1 VLLALIVLLPFV
13 GSLCAAFMPA
23 NARNA
28 EAWLAGTVAAACAA
42 LVAMQYSGVA
52 DGGVVRTNLAWL
64 PQYGLDFYLR
74 MDGFAWLFALLVA
87 FIGALVVLY
96 ARYYM
101 SPQDPVPRF
110 FAFLMAFMGAMLGT
124 VLSGNLIQL
133 VVFWELTG
141 LTSFMLIAYW
151 YHRPD
156 ARRGARM
163 AAIVTVG
170 GGFALLLGVLG
181 LGEIAG
187 SYDLEAVLAA
197 ADEIR
202 DHSWYPALLALI
214 LLGVLTKSAQFPF
227 HFWLPHAM
235 AAPTPV
241 SAYLHSA
248 TMVKA
253 GVFLLARLWPALSG
267 TELWTLLVCGAGAA
281 SLLLGTFAATYQR
294 DMKGV
299 LAYSTIGHLGL
310 ITFLLGMS
318 TELALIAAVFHMM
331 NHATFK
337 ASLFMA
343 TGVVDHETG
352 TRDLGRLNGLRHA
365 MPITATL
372 AAVAA
377 AAMAGVPL
385 LNGFLSK
392 EMFFEESI
400 IVGGNVG
407 MQILL
412 PAIATLGGLFSVAY
426 SLRFIHEVFFG
437 TPAQDLPRVP
447 QEPRLMLVP
456 SALLVGACVL
466 VGMFPAQT
474 VGPLLASAGA
484 AILGD
489 VPEYELAMWHGLT
502 PALLMSF
509 VALTGGLGFYL
520 LLYFKRQT
528 LIETPFLSRF
538 DSKRMFDIANVAVT
552 RASGRAARW
561 LFARHL
567 QPQLVLIVASA
578 CMAAALPL
586 STGGWLASTGAVAPV
601 DPTFAALWVVGGA
614 CAIGAAWQAKFHRL
628 AALMM
633 VGGAGL
639 IVCLTFAWLSAPDL
653 ALTQIAV
660 EVVTMVLFLLGLRWL
675 PRRLELDA
683 TQRSTRARAR
693 RARDAL
699 LAAVAG
705 IGMGTLAFAAVTMP
719 PAGLLAPFFFANALD
734 AGGGRNVVNLILVD
748 FRGFDTL
755 GEITVVGSV
764 AITIYALLRRFR
776 PAPESIAVPQAQ
788 RAEAASGTL
797 AAKPSEVVP
806 SNHMLVPAVLV
817 RLLFPMAALVSIYF
831 LLRGH
836 NAPGGGFVG
845 GLVMATAIIVQY
857 MVSGTIWV
865 EARLRI
871 HPQIWIALGLLGA
884 TAAGFGAWLASSSFL
899 TSLAADLHLPLI
911 GDVHVSSILVFDLGV
926 YMLVVGATALVL
938 VALAHQSLRSPRR
951 VVTPLPD
958 EASSERGEAT
968 I

>member
-1 VLLALIVLLPFV
+1 VLVGLVVVLPFI
-13 GSLCAAFMPA
+13 GSICAALMPA

-28 EAWLAGTVAAACAA
+28 EAWLSGSVAVACTV
-42 LVAMQYSGVA
+42 LVAMQYGEVA
-52 DGGVVRTNLAWL
+52 DGGVVRTTLAWL
-64 PQYGLDFYLR
+64 PRYGLDFYLR
-74 MDGFAWLFALLVA
+74 MDGFAWLFALLVS

-101 SPQDPVPRF
+101 SAQDPVPRF
-110 FAFLMAFMGAMLGT
+110 FSFLMAFMGAMLGT

-170 GGFALLLGVLG
+170 GGLALLLGVLA
-181 LGEIAG
+181 LGAIVG
-187 SYDLEAVLAA
+187 SYDLDVVLAA
-197 ADEIR
+197 GEQIR
-202 DHSWYPALLALI
+202 NHPWYPALLGLI

-253 GVFLLARLWPALSG
+253 GVFLLARLWPALAG
-267 TELWTLLVCGAGAA
+267 TDLWIGLVCGAGAA
-281 SLLLGTFAATYQR
+281 SLIVGTFAATFQR

-318 TELALIAAVFHMM
+318 TELALLAAVFHMM

-352 TRDLGRLNGLRHA
+352 TRDLARLNGLRHA

-372 AAVAA
+372 ASVAA
-377 AAMAGVPL
+377 GAMAGVPL

-400 IVGGNVG
+400 ALGGNAG
-407 MQILL
+407 LQILV

-437 TPAQDLPRVP
+437 PQAHDLPRVP
-447 QEPRLMLVP
+447 HEPRRMLVP
-456 SALLVGACVL
+456 GGLLVLACVL
-466 VGMFPAQT
+466 VGIFPAWT
-474 VGPLLASAGA
+474 VGPLLATGGA
-484 AILGD
+484 AILGEM
-489 VPEYELAMWHGLT
+489 PEYRLAVWHGFT

-509 VALTGGLGFYL
+509 VALAGGVGLYL
-520 LLYFKRQT
+520 LLYVKKQT
-528 LIETPFLSRF
+528 LIQAPFMSRF

-552 RASGRAARW
+552 RTAGRAVRT
-561 LFARHL
+561 LFSRRL
-567 QPQLVLIVASA
+567 QSQMVLIVSSA
-578 CMAAALPL
+578 IVAAALPL
-586 STGGWLASTGAVAPV
+586 SAGGWLGIGMLGEI
-601 DPTFAALWVVGGA
+601 DPLFAALWIVGSA
-614 CAIGAAWQAKFHRL
+614 CAIGAAWQAKYHRL
-628 AALMM
+628 AALIM
-633 VGGAGL
+633 VGGVGL
-639 IVCLTFAWLSAPDL
+639 VVCVTFAWLSAPDL

-675 PRRLELDA
+675 PRRLEIDDPER
-683 TQRSTRARAR
+683 RSARARAR
-693 RARDAL
+693 RARDAV
-699 LAAVAG
+699 LAAIAG
-705 IGMGTLAFAAVTMP
+705 IGMGTLAFAVVTLP
-719 PAGLLAPFFFANALD
+719 PAGLVAPFFFENALH
-734 AGGGRNVVNLILVD
+734 AAGGRNVVNLILVD
-748 FRGFDTL
+748 FRSFDTL
-755 GEITVVGSV
+755 GEITVVASV
-764 AITIYALLRRFR
+764 AVTVYALLRRFR
-776 PAPESIAVPQAQ
+776 PAPESIAVPRAQ
-788 RAEAASGTL
+788 RAEAAAGTVSS
-797 AAKPSEVVP
+797 KPHDLLPAGE
-806 SNHMLVPAVLV
+806 MRIPAVLA
-817 RLLFPMAALVSIYF
+817 RLILPMAGLVSIYF

-836 NAPGGGFVG
+836 NHPGGGFVG

-857 MVSGTIWV
+857 MVSGTVWV

-871 HPQIWIALGLLGA
+871 HPQVWIALGLLASAGA
-884 TAAGFGAWLASSSFL
+884 GLGALPASRSFLASLS
-899 TSLAADLHLPLI
+899 ADLDLPLI
-911 GDVHVSSILVFDLGV
+911 GELHLSSVLLFDLGV
-926 YMLVVGATALVL
+926 YMLVVGATILML

-951 VVTPLPD
+951 VVTPLPA
-958 EASSERGEAT
+958 EEESERGEAT

>member
-1 VLLALIVLLPFV
+1 MLVALVVLLPLI
-13 GSLCAAFMPA
+13 GSVCAALMPA

-28 EAWLAGTVAAACAA
+28 EAWLSGSVALACTV
-42 LVAMQYSGVA
+42 LVAIQYAAVD
-52 DGGVVRTNLAWL
+52 DGGVVRATFAWM
-64 PQYGLDFYLR
+64 PQYGLELYLR
-74 MDGFAWLFALLVA
+74 MDGFAWLFALLVS
-87 FIGALVVLY
+87 FIGTLVVLY

-101 SPQDPVPRF
+101 SPKDPVPRF
-110 FAFLMAFMGAMLGT
+110 FSFLMAFMGAMLGT

-170 GGFALLLGVLG
+170 GGLALLSGVLG
-181 LGEIAG
+181 IGVIVG
-187 SYDLEAVLAA
+187 SYDLDAVLAA
-197 ADEIR
+197 GDAIR
-202 DHSWYPALLALI
+202 NHRWYPALLTLI
-214 LLGVLTKSAQFPF
+214 LLGVFTKSAQFPF

-253 GVFLLARLWPALSG
+253 GVFLLARLWPVLAG
-267 TELWTLLVCGAGAA
+267 TDLWIELVCGAGAA
-281 SLLLGTFAATYQR
+281 SLLVGTFAATYQR

-318 TELALIAAVFHMM
+318 TELALIAAVFHML

-352 TRDLGRLNGLRHA
+352 TRDLARLNGLRHA

-372 AAVAA
+372 ATVAA
-377 AAMAGVPL
+377 GAMAGVPL

-400 IVGGNVG
+400 VVGGNLG
-407 MQILL
+407 SQIGL

-426 SLRFIHEVFFG
+426 SLRFVHEVFFG
-437 TPAQDLPRVP
+437 APAHGLPRVP
-447 QEPRLMLVP
+447 HEPRPMLVP
-456 SALLVGACVL
+456 SALLVLACVL
-466 VGMFPAQT
+466 VGIFPART
-474 VGPLLASAGA
+474 VGPLLATGGE
-484 AILGD
+484 AILGE
-489 VPEYELAMWHGLT
+489 VPEYELAVWHGFT

-509 VALTGGLGFYL
+509 VALAGGVGFYL
-520 LLYFKRQT
+520 LLRLKRQT
-528 LIETPFLSRF
+528 LVEAPLLSRF
-538 DSKRMFDIANVAVT
+538 DSKRMFDIANVAIT
-552 RASGRAARW
+552 RAAGRAVRSV
-561 LFARHL
+561 FPHRL
-567 QPQLVLIVASA
+567 QSQLLLIVASA
-578 CMAAALPL
+578 TVAAALPL
-586 STGGWLASTGAVAPV
+586 STGGWLGPGTLGPI
-601 DPTFAALWVVGGA
+601 DPLFAALWTIGAA
-614 CAIGAAWQAKFHRL
+614 CAIGAAWQAKYHRL
-628 AALMM
+628 AALIM
-633 VGGAGL
+633 VAGAGL

-675 PRRLELDA
+675 PRRLETDDPER
-683 TQRSTRARAR
+683 RSAKARAR
-693 RARDAL
+693 RARDAV

-705 IGMGTLAFAAVTMP
+705 IGMGALAFAVVTLP
-719 PAGLLAPFFFANALD
+719 PAGLLAPFFFGNALE
-734 AGGGRNVVNLILVD
+734 AGGRNVVNLILVD

-755 GEITVVGSV
+755 GEITVVASV
-764 AITIYALLRRFR
+764 AVTVYALLRRFR
-776 PAPESIAVPQAQ
+776 PAPESIAVPKAQ
-788 RAEAASGTL
+788 RAEAVMGSVS
-797 AAKPSEVVP
+797 AKPSDP
-806 SNHMLVPAVLV
+806 LPGNYMRVPAVLA
-817 RLLFPMAALVSIYF
+817 RLILPIGILVSIYF

-836 NAPGGGFVG
+836 SSPGGGFVG
-845 GLVMATAIIVQY
+845 GLAMATSVIVQY
-857 MVSGTIWV
+857 MVSGTVWV

-871 HPQIWIALGLLGA
+871 HPQVWVAFGLLA
-884 TAAGFGAWLASSSFL
+884 AAGAGLGAWLASRAFL
-899 TSLAADLHLPLI
+899 TSLAVDLHLPLI
-911 GDVHVSSILVFDLGV
+911 GDVHLSSVLAFDLGV
-926 YMLVVGATALVL
+926 YMLVVGATILML

-951 VVTPLPD
+951 VVTPLPG
-958 EASSERGEAT
+958 EEQSERGEAT